1 MFTNGVRKLVY
12 DTSSDILKGK
22 GRTHLHRFPF
32 RESTVEMSGDQGED
46 VLSGNLATEVGP
58 YVENVAI
65 VRYKES
71 TIVI

>member
-22 GRTHLHRFPF
+22 GRTHLHHFPLG
-32 RESTVEMSGDQGED
+32 RAQLKCLEIKEKMCCLEI
-46 VLSGNLATEVGP
+46 LATEVGP
-58 YVENVAI
+58 HVENVAI